1 MDRVSERRLFFPVI
15 TAVVAV
21 LALPAAAAAGDQPA
35 AAGTPA
41 TESDLAVVAAA
52 VRVTGASCQQPSRL
66 EPDPAMTAADRPA
79 WIITCEGGRFRVIFE
94 GDTGP
99 RVTPLD

>member
-1 MDRVSERRLFFPVI
+1 MHLLFPVI
-15 TAVVAV
+15 AAVVML
-21 LALPAAAAAGDQPA
+21 LALPAVAAAGGQTPA
-35 AAGTPA
+35 AATPPA
-41 TESDLAVVAAA
+41 ESDLGIVAAA
-52 VRVTGASCQQPSRL
+52 VRVTGARCQQPSRL
-66 EPDPAMTAADRPA
+66 EPDPAAGMADRAA

>member
-1 MDRVSERRLFFPVI
+1 MFFPMI
-15 TAVVAV
+15 AAVVV
-21 LALPAAAAAGDQPA
+21 LALPAVAAAADQPA
-35 AAGTPA
+35 GAEAPSA
-41 TESDLAVVAAA
+41 ESDLGIVAAA
-52 VRVTGASCQQPSRL
+52 VRVTGARCQQPSRL
-66 EPDPAMTAADRPA
+66 EPDPAAGLADRPA

>member
-1 MDRVSERRLFFPVI
+1 MFFPVI
-15 TAVVAV
+15 AAVVV
-21 LALPAAAAAGDQPA
+21 LALPAAAAAGDPPA
-35 AAGTPA
+35 GAEAPPA
-41 TESDLAVVAAA
+41 ESDLGIVAAA
-52 VRVTGASCQQPSRL
+52 VRVTGARCQQPSRL
-66 EPDPAMTAADRPA
+66 EPDPAAGMADRAA